1 MPDRHLC
8 NIWFR
13 RGTAAG
19 VPYYCMSM
27 SLFLKLT
34 LLLYIVLPH
43 QFDYPPHFVAR
54 YGCKVDIYAAGVV
67 LYMALLGGQLQ
78 WIAWK
83 NWGHGLPWGSD
94 WELNMGNE

>member
-1 MPDRHLC
+1 
-8 NIWFR
+8 
-13 RGTAAG
+13 
-19 VPYYCMSM
+19 
-27 SLFLKLT
+27 
-34 LLLYIVLPH
+34 
-43 QFDYPPHFVAR
+43 
-54 YGCKVDIYAAGVV
+54 VDIYAAGVV